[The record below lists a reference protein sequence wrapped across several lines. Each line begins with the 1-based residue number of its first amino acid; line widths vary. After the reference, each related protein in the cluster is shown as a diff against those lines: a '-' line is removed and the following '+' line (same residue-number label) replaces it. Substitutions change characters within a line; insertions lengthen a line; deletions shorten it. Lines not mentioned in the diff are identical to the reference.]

1 MSRKD
6 KVILANI
13 YYYHIALAVN
23 INAELTYM
31 SEKELSMGSRV
42 IVSMGKRLMT
52 GVVWKELSVQDVDSK
67 RRYKKVIEVVDQTAI
82 LNHDLIQLCEWMS
95 TYYRVNAGFVID
107 TMLPLSLN
115 LQIQMKI
122 RVKEGK
128 FSQDCQN
135 TLQQNQSYSDFSET
149 LQSLFNHLLNNDLAI
164 DSWIEI
170 NEFRKYYK
178 SESFFH
184 DIEWLEDHDL
194 IEIFRQYDEK
204 VKVKVANFIQVLN
217 FEQLPLLTTKQQEAY
232 DIICSFGNDF
242 PLSKVA
248 DTISYSIVKALKLKG
263 MIQIIP
269 KKIQDDPYPFP
280 NERKIRNITLTQQQ
294 KDAIF
299 QILPYIEEQRF
310 KTYLIFGITG
320 SGKTEIYIELILRT
334 LNQGKNAL
342 MLVPEIS
349 LTPQMVE
356 KFYHVFG
363 EDIAVLHSS
372 LNDRQRYNQWKKIKN
387 QQCRIVIGAR
397 SAVFAPLSDIGLIIV
412 DEEHE
417 TSYKQDNRPA
427 YQGRDVAVMRAK
439 INHCV
444 CVLGSA
450 TPSLES
456 WYNASQGKYDLI
468 KLTERPYTA
477 RLPKVHIVDM
487 KDEGPETLI
496 STYLNQKILE
506 TLEKKEQVILFQN
519 RRGYASYIQCLK
531 CGALFKCSECDIS
544 MNYHKY
550 DDELVCHYCGKK
562 ERVPRKCNEC
572 GSYMFSYGSAGTE
585 QIEGYLKMS
594 FPEARILRMDS
605 DTSKKKDAYES
616 MFHAMRKGHID
627 ILLGTQMISKGL
639 DFPNVTLVGV
649 VSAEVTLNVP
659 DFRSA
664 ERTFQLM
671 TQVAGRSGRGEKAG
685 EVVIQTYNPQ
695 HYSLVFSS
703 RQDFEPFAHEELVNR
718 HELLYP
724 PWSRLS
730 RYLVAS
736 HDEKQLLADI
746 AKNQD
751 KVKNIQM
758 KYYPQ
763 EVRILGFTPA
773 PLSKINNRYRYHL
786 VIKAPTVAIM
796 KSVLDELESLIS
808 FHDKT
813 KINLDIDPISLL

>member
-1 MSRKD
+1 
-6 KVILANI
+6 
-13 YYYHIALAVN
+13 
-23 INAELTYM
+23 M
-31 SEKELSMGSRV
+31 SEYPLNIGARV

-52 GVVWKELSVQDVDSK
+52 GLVWKEIPLHEINPK
-67 RRYKKVIEVVDQTAI
+67 LRYKKVIEVVDQTPI
-82 LNHDLIQLCEWMS
+82 LNMDLIQLTEWMS
-95 TYYRVNAGFVID
+95 AYYRVKPGIIID

-122 RVKEGK
+122 RIKESRTFNDCDEIVK
-128 FSQDCQN
+128 
-135 TLQQNQSYSDFSET
+135 QNQTNPVDIENIRT
-149 LQSLFNHLLNNDLAI
+149 LFHHLLHCEFME

-178 SESFFH
+178 SDSFFH

-204 VKVKVANFIQVLN
+204 VKMKVANFIQVLN
-217 FEQLPLLTTKQQEAY
+217 CDQMPVLTSKQQEAY
-232 DIICSFGNDF
+232 EIICSFGSDF

-263 MIQIIP
+263 LIQILP

-280 NERKIRNITLTQQQ
+280 NERKLRRITLTQQQ
-294 KDAIF
+294 NDAIAEINPF
-299 QILPYIEEQRF
+299 IEAPCF

-439 INHCV
+439 INQCV
-444 CVLGSA
+444 CLLGSA

-456 WYNASQGKYDLI
+456 WYNASQGKYELI

-496 STYLNQKILE
+496 SSYLNKKILE

-519 RRGYASYIQCLK
+519 RRGYASYVQCLK

-724 PWSRLS
+724 PWSRLA

-736 HDEKQLLADI
+736 HNEKQLLADI

-751 KVKNIQM
+751 KVKSIQM
-758 KYYPQ
+758 KYYSHD
-763 EVRILGFTPA
+763 VRILGFTPA

-786 VIKAPTVAIM
+786 VIKAPSVTMM
-796 KSVLDELESLIS
+796 KSVLDELESMIS

>member
-1 MSRKD
+1 MNTD
-6 KVILANI
+6 
-13 YYYHIALAVN
+13 
-23 INAELTYM
+23 LTYM
-31 SEKELSMGSRV
+31 SECELSVGSRV

-52 GVVWKELSVQDVDSK
+52 GVIWKEVPAQEIDSK
-67 RRYKKVIEVVDQTAI
+67 LRYKKVIEVVDQTAI
-82 LNHDLIQLCEWMS
+82 LNHDLVQLSDWMS
-95 TYYRVNAGFVID
+95 VYYRVKPGIIID

-122 RVKEGK
+122 RVKEGI
-128 FSQDCQN
+128 SSAECQKVLN
-135 TLQQNQSYSDFSET
+135 LHQLNAEHSEKIKN
-149 LQSLFNHLLNNDLAI
+149 LFDQLLNYEVTDDTWVEI
-164 DSWIEI
+164 D
-170 NEFRKYYK
+170 EFRKYYK
-178 SESFFH
+178 SDSFFH
-184 DIEWLEDHDL
+184 DIEWLEDYGL

-204 VKVKVANFIQVLN
+204 VKMKVANFIQVLN
-217 FEQLPLLTTKQQEAY
+217 LEQVPLLTLKQQEAY
-232 DIICSFGNDF
+232 EIICSFGNDF

-263 MIQIIP
+263 LIQIVP

-280 NERKIRNITLTQQQ
+280 NEKKIRNISLTQQQ
-294 KDAIF
+294 NDAIS
-299 QILPYIEEQRF
+299 QISPHIDEPCF

-320 SGKTEIYIELILRT
+320 SGKTEVYIELILRT
-334 LNQGKNAL
+334 LSHGKNAL

-456 WYNASQGKYDLI
+456 WYNASQGKYELI

-496 STYLNQKILE
+496 SSYLNQKILE

-585 QIEGYLKMS
+585 QIENYLKMS

-724 PWSRLS
+724 PWSRLA

-736 HDEKQLLADI
+736 HNEKQLLADI

-751 KVKNIQM
+751 KVKSIQM
-758 KYYPQ
+758 KYYTQ
-763 EVRILGFTPA
+763 DVKILGFTPA
-773 PLSKINNRYRYHL
+773 PLAKINNRYRYHL
-786 VIKAPTVAIM
+786 VIKAPSVALM
-796 KSVLDELESLIS
+796 KSVLDDLEAMIS